1 MMKKRA
7 IYPGTFDPITN
18 GHLDLVRRAVRIFNE
33 VIIAVAPSYKKN
45 PLFTL
50 QERLNMINHAVR
62 GIDGVTVEAFQGL
75 LVEYVRQRKGDAI
88 LRGLRAISDFE
99 TELQMAHM
107 NRALD
112 ADIETV
118 FMMPNESYSYLSSRL
133 LKEAA
138 SLGANL
144 RDFIPPF
151 VVKKLKSKLKAS
163 KPAYRQAGKK

>member
-50 QERLNMINHAVR
+50 QERLNMINHAVI

-118 FMMPNESYSYLSSRL
+118 FMMPSEEYGFITSSVIKEVASFGGAVRGFVTEEV
-133 LKEAA
+133 EAA
-138 SLGANL
+138 L
-144 RDFIPPF
+144 REKFRS
-151 VVKKLKSKLKAS
+151 VKNV
-163 KPAYRQAGKK
+163 PE